1 MPYIMAKCLIC
12 TIIIELSVAL
22 ILKVRNK
29 KDLLNIVLV
38 NVCTNPL
45 VVTIPVLMFV
55 KYNYQSYLISLGI
68 LEILT
73 VIFEGFIYFKALK
86 YKRIN
91 PFLLSLI
98 LNLSSYLIGEV
109 INKF

>member
-1 MPYIMAKCLIC
+1 MAKCLIC
-12 TIIIELSVAL
+12 TIIIELTVAL
-22 ILKVRNK
+22 ILKVRDK
-29 KDLLNIVLV
+29 KDLLNIILV

-45 VVTIPVLMFV
+45 VVTIPVFMLV
-55 KYNYQSYLISLGI
+55 KYSYRVYLISLAT
-68 LEILT
+68 LEVLT
-73 VIFEGFIYFKALK
+73 VIFEGFIYFKVLK

-109 INKF
+109 INKL